1 MSGGDSLCMRNLL
14 QPARLIPSGNAPAP
28 RQPRLCVRARRGAAR
43 TRHAI
48 ACAEPQRAHM
58 APACARGSGNHCA
71 IRGCWRARPSCR
83 RVGDEMRRVV
93 VNGGALARGD
103 DAAGCLGRGVR
114 AAGQG
119 SARRRRHRRR
129 RGVRATQRPRARGCV
144 IYVLGQPR
152 CRVIGRCRHRVTDS
166 PAPPT
171 DDHFIVEIKKC
182 QNTAVAAS
190 SVCVCVSGHVVGDQT
205 TLMTHSSL

>member
-14 QPARLIPSGNAPAP
+14 QPARLIPSGTRQRHASHGSVSAP
-28 RQPRLCVRARRGAAR
+28 GAAR
-43 TRHAI
+43 RAHAMPLP
-48 ACAEPQRAHM
+48 ALQPQRAHM

-103 DAAGCLGRGVR
+103 DSAGCLGRGVR

-190 SVCVCVSGHVVGDQT
+190 SVCVCVWSRCW
-205 TLMTHSSL
+205 

>member
-1 MSGGDSLCMRNLL
+1 MQGQCAGGEDERRRFSLHAESPAACSLDPVGERASATPATALCPR
-14 QPARLIPSGNAPAP
+14 PAR
-28 RQPRLCVRARRGAAR
+28 R

-129 RGVRATQRPRARGCV
+129 RGVRATPAARARMCHLRARPLSLSGDRPV
-144 IYVLGQPR
+144 PR
-152 CRVIGRCRHRVTDS
+152 SCH
-166 PAPPT
+166 
-171 DDHFIVEIKKC
+171 
-182 QNTAVAAS
+182 
-190 SVCVCVSGHVVGDQT
+190 
-205 TLMTHSSL
+205 